1 MIPNDMND
9 GSPGA
14 ELSEM
19 NGWNYD
25 FSSLP
30 LWTLRVRNPWCTH
43 KLIEDNEHDNACLL
57 YGIIEERMG
66 DYRGYCAI
74 FQNKSNPLCVATFP
88 KIKVW
93 LAQPTFSKDGRFVLL
108 LAYNK
113 DGKGVLFVLNI
124 KNQTFALVDLPI
136 STSVLRII
144 ETDIN
149 CFSLQAPEVE
159 MRNNLIRK
167 TCKKTIRIDKLSF
180 ESWDVLQ

>member
-14 ELSEM
+14 ELSEI

-66 DYRGYCAI
+66 SYLGYCAI
-74 FQNKSNPLCVATFP
+74 FQNKSNPLCVAALP

-108 LAYNK
+108 LAHYQGN
-113 DGKGVLFVLNI
+113 GVVLILNI
-124 KNQTFALVDLPI
+124 RNKTFALVDLPI
-136 STSVLRII
+136 STPVLNII
-144 ETDIN
+144 ETDTN
-149 CFSLQAPEVE
+149 YFSFQASEVQ
-159 MRNNLIRK
+159 MKDNLIRK

-180 ESWDVLQ
+180 ESWDVLK